1 MSTDPRPLT
10 NDEIKTLTDRAAKV
24 LSKISSAAAVHSD
37 ALRPGFK
44 FTASGNYI
52 LIDSA
57 ILHSEI
63 SILVGSIITK
73 LANLVGAEVRLI
85 DLDYEFPDDKEADL
99 FFSGILSAIET
110 PKTYLPNL
118 RADKKPFELGKATG
132 YFLRVRGETIRGAYT
147 NVGIY
152 GLKTC
157 HRFFGNDSSRPKSE
171 KERAE
176 RKSPLEAYLI
186 RLFSRIQGVSDRYR
200 DYENL
205 IIDLFQY
212 WRFQSYKDDE
222 VSNIIQHYQ
231 KGFEDVRE
239 NFERPI
245 LTSTKKGGPKSK
257 VATGIRRP
265 KRPNQSPTMLNVEFK
280 DFIDP
285 IVNTLWDSLEAH
297 KKNFKENVRTFGFKH
312 TMQVIHDVY
321 DLRFEVTRNFSN
333 LTTKRLQEARSYG
346 LLPATSKKTDFN
358 ETVRSQ
364 FFEHRDISKR
374 VDLFADELYKLI
386 PEKIRLDVLGR
397 FIKERSGSEC
407 LTPDQIRS
415 ALTDKIA
422 MAYPRANIGIGNF
435 TSNKVVVS
443 ATKEKDIRGIVDSIS
458 KSLVL
463 RKTIPQRLISL
474 ARAVHNR
481 KQEVRKLQNFVL
493 LKEEISILDNILE
506 ENFWNSSYAKEVWK
520 IFFACRTDTKEVSH
534 YRQELGT
541 LLLKA
546 SEEIKKTLDTRDH
559 KIIPVASDAEEAL
572 NEIISALKGLKI

>member
-10 NDEIKTLTDRAAKV
+10 SDEIKTLTERAAKV
-24 LSKISSAAAVHSD
+24 LTKASSAAAVHSD

-44 FTASGNYI
+44 FTPNGNYV

-63 SILVGSIITK
+63 SQLLGSIITR
-73 LANLVGAEVRLI
+73 LVTLVGAEVRLI
-85 DLDYEFPDDKEADL
+85 DLDYEFPDDTEADL
-99 FFSGILSAIET
+99 FFSGLLMSIET
-110 PKTYLPNL
+110 PENYLPNL
-118 RADKKPFELGKATG
+118 RADKKPYDLGKASG
-132 YFLRVRGETIRGAYT
+132 YFLRVRGEVIRGAYT

-157 HRFFGNDSSRPKSE
+157 HRFFGNDSSRPKNE

-176 RKSPLEAYLI
+176 RRSPLETYLI
-186 RLFSRIQGVSDRYR
+186 RLFSRIQGVSDRYK

-212 WRFQSYKDDE
+212 WRFQTFEDSV
-222 VSNIIQHYQ
+222 VSNIIQNYQ

-245 LTSTKKGGPKSK
+245 LTNTKKGGPKAK
-257 VATGIRRP
+257 VVTGIRRP

-285 IVNTLWDSLEAH
+285 IVNTLWDSLEVH
-297 KKNFKENVRTFGFKH
+297 KKNFKENVRTLGFKH
-312 TMQVIHDVY
+312 TMQIIHNVY

-346 LLPATSKKTDFN
+346 LLPTTSKKTDFN
-358 ETVRSQ
+358 DGVRSQ
-364 FFEHRDISKR
+364 FFEYRDINKR

-386 PEKIRLDVLGR
+386 PEKIRLDVLGK
-397 FIKERSGSEC
+397 FLKERSGAEC

-435 TSNKVVVS
+435 VSNRPTVTT
-443 ATKEKDIRGIVDSIS
+443 TKEKEIRSIVDSIS

-481 KQEVRKLQNFVL
+481 KHEVRKLQNFIILRKEIDDLDKVL
-493 LKEEISILDNILE
+493 D

-520 IFFACRTDTKEVSH
+520 IFFACRTDIKEVSH
-534 YRQELGT
+534 YRSELVT

-572 NEIISALKGLKI
+572 NEIISALKNLKV